1 MTAVAEAESKVGMAS
16 SQRLAAGA
24 ARGPWFTHAWRTVA
38 AVASTGA
45 AVVSL
50 VSALYTYG
58 VIGRSDAHQTIGNI
72 GAAWVGVRPAA
83 DTALAIGDTLH
94 LAATITDRS
103 GSVLVGAHPMWT
115 VEDPRVATVLGDGSV
130 VARGPGATGVAVIVG
145 GLVAHARVVVAQR
158 VAAISVE
165 AGALDSAVSV
175 AEDARLALHTIA
187 RDARGYTITGVV
199 PRWHIDDTTV
209 ATIDSTGLLAG
220 RTQGR
225 SIVTASV
232 GVIAG
237 HAAITVVATPSAI
250 VAVAGTSQRALAGRA
265 LPQAVVVRV
274 TSRHAKPIEN
284 QLVTFVCAVG
294 QGAVSPD
301 TSRTDADGRARTTW
315 TLGGL
320 PGRQVLLAS
329 VDHLDTTAHVAA
341 EADPAARN
349 TRVSPLAASL
359 GAEAGTALGDSVG
372 VRVTDS
378 TGRALAGVPVA
389 WTALNGSVRPLEPRT
404 DSLGVAR
411 VHWTLGTAP
420 GTQRLRVQVG
430 AAESADPVAPVTI
443 AATARAGK
451 PAAVEILAGDDQ
463 HAVVGTP
470 LTSSIAVRVL
480 DVHGNRV
487 ADVPVVLSPSGGTV
501 PDTALASDSS
511 GVARTRWT
519 MGRSAGRLTL
529 AIHVDGV
536 TALVAAH
543 ARALPARPANLTFD
557 DALPSHGARG
567 VRRLVALVTD
577 AYGNPVPEVPLHFT
591 THTGSLSPSRG
602 VTDARGRVALAWSV
616 GNHTGDLTLSGSATG
631 HDVKATYT
639 VRASATHAGVH
650 AQR

>member
-1 MTAVAEAESKVGMAS
+1 MEAESKLGMAS
-16 SQRLAAGA
+16 SQRLAAGT

-103 GSVLVGAHPMWT
+103 GSVLVGAHPTWT
-115 VEDPRVATVLGDGSV
+115 SDDSRVATVLGDGSV
-130 VARGPGATGVAVIVG
+130 VARGPGATSVAVIVG
-145 GLVAHARVVVAQR
+145 SLVARARVVVAQR
-158 VAAISVE
+158 VAAMSVE
-165 AGALDSAVSV
+165 AGALDSAVTV

-187 RDARGYTITGVV
+187 RDARGYTIAGVA

-209 ATIDSTGLLAG
+209 ATIDSTGMLAG
-220 RTQGR
+220 RSPGR

-232 GVIAG
+232 GAISG
-237 HAAITVVATPSAI
+237 HAAITVVATPAAI
-250 VAVAGTSQRALAGRA
+250 VAVAGTSQRALAGGV

-274 TSRHAKPIEN
+274 TSRHGRPIEN
-284 QLVTFVCAVG
+284 QLVTFVCAGG
-294 QGAVSPD
+294 QGSASPD

-320 PGRQVLLAS
+320 PGRQVLFAS
-329 VDHLDTTAHVAA
+329 VDRLDTAVHVAA

-349 TRVSPLAASL
+349 TRVSPLAAAL
-359 GAEAGTALGDSVG
+359 GAEAGSPLGDSVG

-389 WTALNGSVRPLEPRT
+389 WTALSGSVRPLEPRT

-411 VHWTLGTAP
+411 VQWTLGTAP
-420 GTQRLRVQVG
+420 GVQRLRVQVG
-430 AAESADPVAPVTI
+430 AAESADPVTPVTI
-443 AATARAGK
+443 SATARAGK
-451 PAAVEILAGDDQ
+451 PAAIEILAGDAQ
-463 HAVVGTP
+463 HAAVGTA
-470 LTSSIAVRVL
+470 LTRSIAVRVV
-480 DVHGNRV
+480 DAHGNHV

-501 PDTALASDSS
+501 PDSALESDSS

-519 MGRSAGRLTL
+519 MGRAAGGLTL

-536 TALVAAH
+536 TKLVAVH
-543 ARALPARPANLTFD
+543 ARATPATPANLTFD
-557 DALPSHGARG
+557 DVPASPGSHS

-591 THTGSLSPSRG
+591 THTGSVAPGRG
-602 VTDARGRVALAWSV
+602 VTDAHGRVALAWSV
-616 GNHTGDLTLSGSATG
+616 GKHAGDLTLSGSAAG

-639 VRASATHAGVH
+639 VRAAATHSGAH

>member
-1 MTAVAEAESKVGMAS
+1 VTAIAEAESKLGMAS
-16 SQRLAAGA
+16 SQRLAAGT
-24 ARGPWFTHAWRTVA
+24 ARFTHAWRTVA

-83 DTALAIGDTLH
+83 DTALAVGDTLH
-94 LAATITDRS
+94 LAATITDKS
-103 GSVLVGAHPMWT
+103 GSVLVGAHPIWT
-115 VEDPRVATVLGDGSV
+115 TDDARVAIVLGDGSV
-130 VARGPGATGVAVIVG
+130 VARGPGATSVAVIVG

-175 AEDARLALHTIA
+175 AEDGRLALHTIA
-187 RDARGYTITGVV
+187 RDARGYTVAGVV

-209 ATIDSTGLLAG
+209 ATIDSTGTLAG
-220 RTQGR
+220 RTPGR

-232 GVIAG
+232 GAIAG
-237 HAAITVVATPSAI
+237 HAAVTVMATPSAI

-265 LPQAVVVRV
+265 LPQPVVVRV
-274 TSRHAKPIEN
+274 TSRHGRPIEN
-284 QLVTFVCAVG
+284 ELVTFVCAAG

-301 TSRTDADGRARTTW
+301 TVRTDADGRARTAW
-315 TLGGL
+315 TLGAL
-320 PGRQVLLAS
+320 PGPQLLLAS
-329 VDHLDTTAHVAA
+329 VDHLDTAAHVPA

-349 TRVSPLAASL
+349 TRVTPLAASL
-359 GAEAGTALGDSVG
+359 VAAAGSALGDSVG

-389 WTALNGSVRPLEPRT
+389 WTALAGSVRPLDPRT

-411 VHWTLGTAP
+411 VHWVLGAAP
-420 GTQRLRVQVG
+420 GVQRLRAQVG

-443 AATARAGK
+443 SATARAGK
-451 PAAVEILAGDDQ
+451 PAALDILAGDDQ
-463 HAVVGTP
+463 QAVVGTA
-470 LTSSIAVRVL
+470 LAKSIAVRVL
-480 DVHGNRV
+480 DAHGNHV
-487 ADVPVVLSPSGGTV
+487 PDVPVVLSPSSGTV
-501 PDTALASDSS
+501 PDTALRSDSS

-519 MGRSAGRLTL
+519 MGRAAGRLTL

-536 TALVAAH
+536 TTLVAVH
-543 ARALPARPANLTFD
+543 ARAIPATPANLTFD
-557 DALPSHGARG
+557 DAPPSHGSRG
-567 VRRLVALVTD
+567 LRRLVALVTD
-577 AYGNPVPEVPLHFT
+577 AYGNPVPDVALHFT
-591 THTGSLSPSRG
+591 THTGSIAPGRG
-602 VTDARGRVALAWSV
+602 VTDSHGRVRLAWSV
-616 GNHTGDLTLSGSATG
+616 GTHTGDLTLSGSAISR
-631 HDVKATYT
+631 DVKATYT
-639 VRASATHAGVH
+639 VRAGAAHTAGR

>member
-1 MTAVAEAESKVGMAS
+1 MAS
-16 SQRLAAGA
+16 SQRLAASA

-72 GAAWVGVRPAA
+72 GAAWVGVRPAV

-94 LAATITDRS
+94 LAATITDKS
-103 GSVLVGAHPMWT
+103 GSVLVGAHPTWT
-115 VEDPRVATVLGDGSV
+115 TDDPRVATVLGDGSV

-175 AEDARLALHTIA
+175 AEDARLALHAIA

-199 PRWHIDDTTV
+199 PLWHLDDTTV
-209 ATIDSTGLLAG
+209 AAIDSTGTLAG

-232 GVIAG
+232 GAIAG

-274 TSRHAKPIEN
+274 TSRHGKPIEN
-284 QLVTFVCAVG
+284 QLVTFVCAAG
-294 QGAVSPD
+294 QGSASPD

-315 TLGGL
+315 TLGDL

-341 EADPAARN
+341 EADPPARN

-378 TGRALAGVPVA
+378 TGRALTGVPVA
-389 WTALNGSVRPLEPRT
+389 WTALSGSVRQLDPRT

-411 VHWTLGTAP
+411 AHWTLGAAP
-420 GTQRLRVQVG
+420 GVQRLRVQVG

-451 PAAVEILAGDDQ
+451 PAAIEILAGDDQ

-470 LTSSIAVRVL
+470 LSRSVAVRVL
-480 DVHGNRV
+480 DAHRNHV
-487 ADVPVVLSPSGGTV
+487 ADVPLVLSPSGGTV
-501 PDTALASDSS
+501 PDTALVSDSS

-529 AIHVDGV
+529 AVHVDGV
-536 TALVAAH
+536 TTLVAAH
-543 ARALPARPANLTFD
+543 ARAIPAAPANLTFD
-557 DALPSHGARG
+557 DAPPSHTSRG

-577 AYGNPVPEVPLHFT
+577 VYGNPVPEVPLHFT

-602 VTDARGRVALAWSV
+602 VTDAHGRVALAWSV
-616 GNHTGDLTLSGSATG
+616 GKHTGDLTLSGSVPG
-631 HDVKATYT
+631 HDVTATYT
-639 VRASATHAGVH
+639 VRGGTHAEAHG
-650 AQR
+650 QR